1 MVFIDLSHTI
11 TDGLITYPGLPAP
24 SIRTHLSFADSEAT
38 YVDGSHFE
46 ITEITMVAN
55 TGTYLDTPG
64 HRFPGGDD
72 LADIELEQVAHLPG
86 VVIDATSHGEREVP
100 LELLPGRELGG
111 YAVLVH
117 TGWSRHFG
125 ERAYTQ
131 DAPYVGEGLCDALI
145 ELGVEIVGIDS
156 LNIDRTDTG
165 ERPVHTKLL
174 AAEILP
180 VEHLTNLAAI
190 DAAAPFRFFAVPPR
204 VRGMGTFPVRA
215 FAIQ

>member
-11 TDGLITYPGLPAP
+11 TDGMETYPGLPGP
-24 SIRTHLSFADSEAT
+24 TIRPHMTFDQSESA
-38 YVDGSHFE
+38 YIDGSRFE
-46 ITEITMVAN
+46 IAEISMVAN
-55 TGTYLDTPG
+55 TGTYIDTPG

-72 LADIELEQVAHLPG
+72 LADIELEQVADLPG
-86 VVIDATSHGEREVP
+86 LVIDATSAGREVP
-100 LELLPGRELGG
+100 RSLLPEGDLGG

-125 ERAYTQ
+125 TREYTQ
-131 DAPYVGEGLCDALI
+131 DAPYVATDLCEALV
-145 ELGVEIVGIDS
+145 EQGVEIVGIDS

-165 ERPVHTKLL
+165 ERPVHTALL

-180 VEHLTNLAAI
+180 VEHMTNLAAI
-190 DAAAPFRFFAVPPR
+190 DPEQPFRFFAVPPR